1 MIHAA
6 ASKSCFF
13 VPRFQKRR
21 KGGTMMMSITFI
33 ESERAC
39 YATFSFPDPPF
50 SFLSV
55 IREK

>member
-1 MIHAA
+1 
-6 ASKSCFF
+6 
-13 VPRFQKRR
+13 
-21 KGGTMMMSITFI
+21 MMMSITFI

>member
-1 MIHAA
+1 
-6 ASKSCFF
+6 
-13 VPRFQKRR
+13 
-21 KGGTMMMSITFI
+21 MMMSITFI

-55 IREK
+55 IREKIIEEKRRAL